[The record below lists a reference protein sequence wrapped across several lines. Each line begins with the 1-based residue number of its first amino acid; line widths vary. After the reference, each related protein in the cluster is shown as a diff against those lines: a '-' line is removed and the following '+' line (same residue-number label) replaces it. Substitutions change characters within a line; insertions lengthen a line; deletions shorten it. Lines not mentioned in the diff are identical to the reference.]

1 MCQEIK
7 DEDFSGILR
16 EMNSYLMK
24 QLLAKKKQFTVLDFL
39 DKNKTTVLQYVY
51 SIVVFMLFTVIF
63 T

>member
-51 SIVVFMLFTVIF
+51 SLVVFILFTVMF